1 MDIDLSGINV
11 DLNTIQKNMDDI
23 ILKLSR
29 AKKKYPTFTTMWYN
43 YLKLHVKNYL
53 KKTEDV
59 LEFLDKLDDIEGD
72 ITNEQLILVYLIL
85 NNNINN

>member
-1 MDIDLSGINV
+1 MDIDLSGVNA
-11 DLNTIQKNMDDI
+11 DLNAIQKNMEDI

-29 AKKKYPTFTTMWYN
+29 AKKKYTMFTTMWYN
-43 YLKLHVKNYL
+43 YLNLHVKNYL

-72 ITNEQLILVYLIL
+72 ITNEQLVLVYLIL

>member
-1 MDIDLSGINV
+1 
-11 DLNTIQKNMDDI
+11 
-23 ILKLSR
+23 
-29 AKKKYPTFTTMWYN
+29 MWYN
-43 YLKLHVKNYL
+43 YLNLHIKNYL